1 MKSKTNTFTKLSIN
15 ENFTLWSASLPA
27 SKSVNMLLI
36 NSHRSFLI
44 SLADM

>member
-1 MKSKTNTFTKLSIN
+1 MKSKTNIFTKPSIN
-15 ENFTLWSASLPA
+15 KNFILWSAFLPA

-36 NSHRSFLI
+36 NSQRSFLI